1 MNIVEIYTKWTCG
14 YCHMAKAL
22 LNKEGIEFEEIDVTM
37 DQAKRTE
44 MIERSG
50 RQTVPQIFIKN
61 ESIGGYTELAQLS
74 KTVNL
79 NDLVTA
85 ENKATD

>member
-1 MNIVEIYTKWTCG
+1 MNNVEIYTKWTCG

-22 LNKEGIEFEEIDVTM
+22 LNKEGIPFEEIDVTM
-37 DQAKRTE
+37 DQDKRAE

-61 ESIGGYTELAQLS
+61 ESIGGYTELAKLS
-74 KTVNL
+74 ETVNL
-79 NDLVTA
+79 RELTGSDG
-85 ENKATD
+85 EQIE

>member
-1 MNIVEIYTKWTCG
+1 
-14 YCHMAKAL
+14 
-22 LNKEGIEFEEIDVTM
+22 
-37 DQAKRTE
+37 

-61 ESIGGYTELAQLS
+61 ESIGGYTELDQLS

-79 NDLVTA
+79 NDLVAA
-85 ENKATD
+85 ESKATD

>member
-1 MNIVEIYTKWTCG
+1 MNTVEIYTKWTCG
-14 YCHMAKAL
+14 YCHMAKSL
-22 LNKEGIEFEEIDVTM
+22 LEKEGIEFLEIDITM
-37 DQAKRTE
+37 DGDKRAE

-50 RQTVPQIFIKN
+50 RQTVPQIFIRN

-79 NDLVTA
+79 SELVAA
-85 ENKATD
+85 EGKAAE

>member
-37 DQAKRTE
+37 DQDKRAE

-61 ESIGGYTELAQLS
+61 ESIGGYTELAKLS
-74 KTVNL
+74 ETINL
-79 NDLVTA
+79 RELTESDG
-85 ENKATD
+85 EHIE